1 MSQDPYKILGV
12 SPDADDEEIK
22 RAYRALARKYH
33 PDRHKDSELADLAS
47 EKMKEINAAYEEVQ
61 RMRSAAKNGD
71 PFRTG
76 GGAYAGADDAQGKFV
91 LIRNCINA
99 GNITEAAR
107 LLNEVDPMDRAA
119 EWHFLQGCVRLRR
132 GEYVDAQRE
141 FDTACQ
147 MDPTNAEY
155 IRFREELRMRANR
168 FGGEY
173 RTSGGGGVDLCAT
186 LLCADCCCECM
197 GGDLIPC
204 C

>member
-1 MSQDPYKILGV
+1 MSQNPYKILGV

-33 PDRHKDSELADLAS
+33 PDRHKDSDLAELAG
-47 EKMKEINAAYEEVQ
+47 EKMKEINAAYEEIQ
-61 RMRSAAKNGD
+61 RLRAGQANGGAFAKSAH
-71 PFRTG
+71 TG
-76 GGAYAGADDAQGKFV
+76 GYSGDVNSKFV

-99 GNITEAAR
+99 GNISEAAR
-107 LLNEVDPMDRAA
+107 LLNEVDPMDRAG
-119 EWHFLQGCVRLRR
+119 EWHFLHGCVLMRR
-132 GEYVDAQRE
+132 GEYVDAQHA

-155 IRFREELRMRANR
+155 RQFREELRMRANR

-173 RTSGGGGVDLCAT
+173 RTTGAGGLDLCTT
-186 LLCADCCCECM
+186 LLCADCCCKCM
-197 GGDLIPC
+197 GGDLVPC